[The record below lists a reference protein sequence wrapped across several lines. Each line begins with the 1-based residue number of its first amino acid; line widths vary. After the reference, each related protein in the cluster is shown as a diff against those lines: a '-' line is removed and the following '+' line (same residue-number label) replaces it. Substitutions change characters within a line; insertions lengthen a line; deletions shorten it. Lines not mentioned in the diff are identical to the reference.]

1 MIQGTPQSLRLAAGL
16 TLDRLL
22 RHAAAQRGDQIALI
36 DPPNREHFTAGPPRA
51 LTYAQADR
59 AVSAIAARLCGL
71 GLVPDHV
78 VAVQLPNSVE
88 GVLAFLGILRAG
100 LIASPLPLLW
110 RRADCA
116 AALAMIDARAIVT
129 ASRIGT
135 ANHCEI
141 AMYAA
146 ADAFMVR
153 HVGVFGGS
161 HDGMVA
167 LDDALDESDAA
178 VAFVPPDRGADAAA
192 HVAAVTWD
200 VTWDATWDVDAN
212 GPVPVGRSHAELIMA
227 GLEIMLEARFPAG
240 CVILS
245 SLCLG
250 SLAGIAST
258 LAAWLLSRGTL
269 VLHHPFDP
277 AILRRQIVEH
287 ECAAAIVP
295 GSLAVRMAQAGMF
308 RDSKVG
314 KVMAVWRTPQRL
326 AAGAAW
332 SSQGAAAVPLT
343 DVIVFGETGL
353 IAATRSGDGTP
364 AGIRPGASRHN
375 NAQAPVLIEA
385 ARTSAGTLA
394 LRGPMVP
401 LHSFASDG
409 ATTRRLAVDADGFVD
424 TFYPCRFAPGAGG
437 LVVTG
442 PPAGLAS
449 VGGYRFAVAKLQ
461 DAVSRI
467 DPAAKIAAFPDGLTG
482 QRLAGIAVRR
492 QELQDAL
499 KELGHNPLVINAF
512 RKRTADDGRRT
523 TDDDGQATAA

>member
-1 MIQGTPQSLRLAAGL
+1 M
-16 TLDRLL
+16 
-22 RHAAAQRGDQIALI
+22 
-36 DPPNREHFTAGPPRA
+36 
-51 LTYAQADR
+51 
-59 AVSAIAARLCGL
+59 SAIAARLRGL

-88 GVLAFLGILRAG
+88 GVLAFLGILRAD

-116 AALAMIDARAIVT
+116 AALAMIDARAFVT
-129 ASRIGT
+129 ASRIGMVK
-135 ANHCEI
+135 HCEI

-167 LDDALDESDAA
+167 LDDALNDGGETAG
-178 VAFVPPDRGADAAA
+178 AFEPPERGADAAA
-192 HVAAVTWD
+192 HVAAVTWH
-200 VTWDATWDVDAN
+200 VDGS
-212 GPVPVGRSHAELIMA
+212 GPLPVGRSHAELIMA
-227 GLEIMLEARFPAG
+227 GLEIMLEARLPAG
-240 CVILS
+240 CMILS

-269 VLHHPFDP
+269 VLHHPFDA

-287 ECAAAIVP
+287 ECAAVIVP
-295 GSLAVRMAQAGMF
+295 GSLAVRMAKSGLF
-308 RDSKVG
+308 RHSKVG
-314 KVMAVWRTPQRL
+314 GVIAVWRTPERF
-326 AAGAAW
+326 AAGDPL
-332 SSQGAAAVPLT
+332 SNQGDVALPLT

-353 IAATRSGDGTP
+353 IAATRGPDGAP
-364 AGIRPGASRHN
+364 AGIKPGASRHN
-375 NAQAPVLIEA
+375 NTEAPVLIEVT
-385 ARTSAGTLA
+385 RTSTGTLA

-401 LHSFASDG
+401 LHPFASDG
-409 ATTRRLAVDADGFVD
+409 MTARRFAVDTDGFVD
-424 TFYPCRFAPGAGG
+424 TFYLCRFAPSAGG

-449 VGGYRFAVAKLQ
+449 IGGYRFAVASLQ
-461 DAVSRI
+461 DVVSRI

-482 QRLAGIAVRR
+482 QRLAGFAMRR
-492 QELQDAL
+492 EELQGAL
-499 KELGHNPLVINAF
+499 DELGHNPLVVNAF
-512 RKRTADDGRRT
+512 QKRT
-523 TDDDGQATAA
+523 TDDKRQARDEGDQATAA